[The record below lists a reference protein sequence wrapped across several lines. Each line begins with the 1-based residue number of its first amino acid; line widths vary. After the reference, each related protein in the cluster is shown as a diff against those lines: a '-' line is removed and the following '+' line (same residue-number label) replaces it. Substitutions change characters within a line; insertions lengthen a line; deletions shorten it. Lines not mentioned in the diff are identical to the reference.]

1 MPHRGVSKGFGKLAQ
16 VSVRRLFLRTPV
28 LGTPAMITAKEFRD
42 GATVSLVIISGGLAG
57 HYAAIGMT
65 PVQWAGAVAAVL
77 GSVTLAV
84 AVRVWPLPQKAK
96 APQRQRD

>member
-1 MPHRGVSKGFGKLAQ
+1 MPHRGASKGFGKLAQ
-16 VSVRRLFLRTPV
+16 VSVRGHSPAHLI
-28 LGTPAMITAKEFRD
+28 GTPAMITAKELRD

-96 APQRQRD
+96 APQR

>member
-1 MPHRGVSKGFGKLAQ
+1 
-16 VSVRRLFLRTPV
+16 
-28 LGTPAMITAKEFRD
+28 MITAKEFRD

-84 AVRVWPLPQKAK
+84 AVRVWPLPAK
-96 APQRQRD
+96 AGAQRQRD